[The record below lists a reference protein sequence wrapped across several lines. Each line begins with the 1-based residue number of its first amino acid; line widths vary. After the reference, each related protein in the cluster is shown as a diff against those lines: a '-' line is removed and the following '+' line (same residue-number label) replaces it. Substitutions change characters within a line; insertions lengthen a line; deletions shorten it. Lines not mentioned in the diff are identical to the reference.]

1 MQIITSFSLL
11 FRFKLVL
18 TGPLSSFV
26 STSDVNLVGKL
37 ISPCLSCPVLQTAI
51 IILFSSFNVFRMY
64 RWKATNM
71 SLLFNYW
78 AYCLY
83 SISLTIQWEH
93 WWLGNLGFPRLSGQ
107 NPGGGAS
114 LPGSDL
120 YAVHWQIQ
128 LALAS
133 QTLQRVRVRK
143 EWKLAGEKAFWTWL
157 KQKFP
162 LLTREPEYMGSA
174 AS

>member
-18 TGPLSSFV
+18 TGPLPSFV
-26 STSDVNLVGKL
+26 STYYVNLVGKL
-37 ISPCLSCPVLQTAI
+37 ISPCLTCPVLQTAI
-51 IILFSSFNVFRMY
+51 IILFSSFNVFGTY
-64 RWKATNM
+64 RCKATNM

-83 SISLTIQWEH
+83 SISLTIQWSHDWETWASH
-93 WWLGNLGFPRLSGQ
+93 VYLGRTQG
-107 NPGGGAS
+107 
-114 LPGSDL
+114 
-120 YAVHWQIQ
+120 VV
-128 LALAS
+128 LACPVVSWPTTLANTAGIS
-133 QTLQRVRVRK
+133 QPDTSKGESEK

-157 KQKFP
+157 KQNFP